1 MLLDPD
7 KLPIGTNLSLLP
19 LNINERHSYY
29 EKGQKVEILRL
40 SENEIRKDTYTSNG
54 VVSEVLPASTHCPIF
69 ISLSSKAKDIT
80 SVTLSTL
87 RYSLFI
93 L

>member
-29 EKGQKVEILRL
+29 EKGQKVEKSCYNKR
-40 SENEIRKDTYTSNG
+40 TG
-54 VVSEVLPASTHCPIF
+54 G
-69 ISLSSKAKDIT
+69 
-80 SVTLSTL
+80 
-87 RYSLFI
+87 
-93 L
+93 